1 MFFRKVDVNLVLSFG
16 IIAATEEKEETF
28 YVKNVDVDFISE
40 SEDLRSYNFDGVF
53 DEKIKELILG
63 VSLWCSYKPWCV
75 YWINNNK
82 SLKMY
87 KNFLANPLNTSERFF
102 LNSGKNT
109 GKGIWTNIVY
119 FLYS

>member
-28 YVKNVDVDFISE
+28 YVKNVDVNFISE

-63 VSLWCSYKPWCV
+63 VSLWCSYKPWLLE
-75 YWINNNK
+75 K
-82 SLKMY
+82 
-87 KNFLANPLNTSERFF
+87 FF
-102 LNSGKNT
+102 FCKKVVVFTELIIIK
-109 GKGIWTNIVY
+109 V
-119 FLYS
+119 